1 MSKPLVAIVGR
12 PNVGKSS
19 LFNRLAGE
27 MLAVVDDVPGTTRDR
42 LVAEAEWNGVV
53 FDIVDTGGIEPLQKM
68 KDEGGRMKVQAAAH
82 PSSLTLHP
90 SDLLPQIR
98 AQAEMAIAEAD
109 AVIFMTEAASGLTAA
124 DREVAQVLRRH
135 QTKHADGTLRP
146 PVLLAVNKAENLVRR
161 EEAVEFYELGMGDPI
176 PISAKHG
183 TGTGDLLDAL
193 VAALPASPEA
203 DVAEAVKIAI
213 VGRPNVGKS
222 SLLNRLLG
230 EERAIV
236 SPIPG
241 TTRDAL
247 DTPMIY
253 DGVPVIL
260 IDTAGIRRRGH
271 IDRGVEQWSV
281 LRALKAIARA
291 DVALLVVDATEPF
304 TAQDAHVAGFILDEM
319 KSVVVAVNKWDAI
332 EKDTHT
338 LESYTEKLRTE
349 LHFLDYVPVLFVS
362 AKTGQRCPQILPTAL
377 RVHEERLVR
386 IPTSA
391 LNRIVAEAVAA
402 NQPKSKSVHQLKIT
416 YAAQVRTAPPTFLFH
431 VNDPDLVHFSY
442 KRYLENRLRE
452 AYSFLGTPL
461 RLSFRRKSDR

>member
-12 PNVGKSS
+12 PNVGKST

-27 MLAVVDDVPGTTRDR
+27 LLAVVDDTPGTTRDR
-42 LVAEAEWNGVV
+42 LVAEAEWNGVT
-53 FDIVDTGGIEPLQKM
+53 FDMVDTGGIEPLPRRA
-68 KDEGGRMKVQAAAH
+68 KDDDPLAVDSAQFI
-82 PSSLTLHP
+82 
-90 SDLLPQIR
+90 PQIR

-109 AVIFMTEAASGLTAA
+109 AVILMTESAPGVTAA
-124 DREVAQVLRRH
+124 DREVAQILRRF
-135 QTKHADGTLRP
+135 QVKRDDGTMRP
-146 PVLLAVNKAENLVRR
+146 PVLLVVNKAENILRR

-193 VAALPASPEA
+193 VAALPPSTEA
-203 DVAEAVKIAI
+203 EAAEAVKVAI

-247 DTPMIY
+247 DTPMTY

-271 IDRGVEQWSV
+271 IEAGVEHWSV

-319 KSVVVAVNKWDAI
+319 KSVVVVVNKWDAI
-332 EKDTHT
+332 EKDTYT
-338 LESYTEKLRTE
+338 IESYTAKLRAE
-349 LHFLDYVPVLFVS
+349 MHFLDYVPVLFVS

-391 LNRIVAEAVAA
+391 LNRIVREAVAA
-402 NQPKSKSVHQLKIT
+402 NPPKSKSVRQLKIT

-431 VNDPDLVHFSY
+431 VNDPGLVHFSY
-442 KRYLENRLRE
+442 KRYLENRLRAE
-452 AYSFLGTPL
+452 YGFLGTPL
-461 RLSFRRKSDR
+461 RLSFRKKSDR